1 MGLKNR
7 QEKIEEKTQAIKL
20 NKNIHPQIDQ
30 TKMPHILLTMLYIC
44 KINLSKERHSMKG
57 SRLIENETCELRQQL
72 VQHPL
77 YTQLDSIQDIQV
89 FMQHHVFAVW
99 DFMSLLKALQHQLT
113 CIQTPWVPA
122 QSPTL
127 ARFINE
133 IVWGEE
139 SDINEAGTPKSHFEM
154 YLDAMEQAGANT
166 AVIQGFIGLI
176 KNNYSVQ
183 DALAQ
188 LDIPAS
194 VKEFVQFTFEVIATQ
209 KPHLVAAVFTFGR
222 EELIPDM
229 FVEIVNKSKES
240 DATGNHYNKLLYYFN
255 RHIELDGD
263 EHGPLSLQMVDELC
277 GNDKSKWKEAA
288 TVAKTALSK
297 RIKLWD
303 GVVEAM
309 KANEVLL

>member
-1 MGLKNR
+1 M
-7 QEKIEEKTQAIKL
+7 
-20 NKNIHPQIDQ
+20 ID
-30 TKMPHILLTMLYIC
+30 T
-44 KINLSKERHSMKG
+44 
-57 SRLIENETCELRQQL
+57 RLIENETRDLRQQL

-77 YTQLDSIQDIQV
+77 YTQLDSMQDIQV

-113 CIQTPWVPA
+113 CVQTPWVPA

-139 SDINEAGTPKSHFEM
+139 SDVNEIGEPKSHFEM
-154 YLDAMEQAGANT
+154 YLDAMEQVGANT
-166 AVIQGFIGLI
+166 AVIQGFVSLL
-176 KNNYSVQ
+176 KNNYSVA

-188 LDIPAS
+188 LAVPAS

-229 FVEIVNKSKES
+229 FIEIVNKSKQNDTKGS
-240 DATGNHYNKLLYYFN
+240 NYNKLLYYLN

-263 EHGPLSLQMVDELC
+263 EHGPLSLQMVAQLC
-277 GNDKSKWKEAA
+277 GNDATKWQEASVMA
-288 TVAKTALSK
+288 QQALRQ

-303 GVVEAM
+303 GVVAAM
-309 KANEVLL
+309 ETEEVFL